1 MSIGPKA
8 FENWTLHCD
17 LWYMSVTYL
26 EICLE
31 KTTEKQWLQAC
42 FSVKFHVNSMYICGK
57 LYKPFE
63 YDIASFHDFQQGD
76 MN

>member
-1 MSIGPKA
+1 
-8 FENWTLHCD
+8 
-17 LWYMSVTYL
+17 MSVTYL

-31 KTTEKQWLQAC
+31 ETPEKQYKL
-42 FSVKFHVNSMYICGK
+42 FSVKFHVNTMYICGK

-63 YDIASFHDFQQGD
+63 YDIASFHDSQQGD